1 LHSSSPEYIDPVVN
15 ALEFWSSYDVDGFYF
30 VGLDNDSVQP
40 YLTERLLNWRQAVA
54 KRSSL
59 FISPPIMG
67 VENYV
72 DLVHV
77 SLDLSHAG
85 PLR

>member
-1 LHSSSPEYIDPVVN
+1 MN

-40 YLTERLLNWRQAVA
+40 YLTERLQNWRTAVA
-54 KRSSL
+54 RRGSL

-67 VENYV
+67 VEKYV

-77 SLDLSHAG
+77 SLDLTHAG